1 MYHDLIGFTAGD
13 EDGLYQSSNSP
24 LQIIESFLEALT
36 NADKDGRI
44 VVNKQ
49 GKNFSLLSIR
59 HQVVLIFCF
68 NSAWFEGKQTFS
80 SNPLGQRV
88 PYFFYSRGNKPALSP
103 QNFNTLSRKWIV
115 GKCRQT
121 HELGIAVVTLIKY
134 QILLASLQEN
144 I

>member
-49 GKNFSLLSIR
+49 GKIFFFAQYQTPSCSRFLLQFSLI
-59 HQVVLIFCF
+59 
-68 NSAWFEGKQTFS
+68 
-80 SNPLGQRV
+80 
-88 PYFFYSRGNKPALSP
+88 
-103 QNFNTLSRKWIV
+103 
-115 GKCRQT
+115 
-121 HELGIAVVTLIKY
+121 
-134 QILLASLQEN
+134 
-144 I
+144 

>member
-49 GKNFSLLSIR
+49 GKIFFLCSVSDTKLFSFSASIQPDLKGSKHFQVIPLGKGFPIFFIPGVINQHSLLTISILYPGSGLWENVDK
-59 HQVVLIFCF
+59 HM
-68 NSAWFEGKQTFS
+68 SWG
-80 SNPLGQRV
+80 
-88 PYFFYSRGNKPALSP
+88 
-103 QNFNTLSRKWIV
+103 
-115 GKCRQT
+115 
-121 HELGIAVVTLIKY
+121 
-134 QILLASLQEN
+134 LQ
-144 I
+144 

>member
-49 GKNFSLLSIR
+49 GKIFFLCSVSDIKLFWFSASIQPDLKGSK
-59 HQVVLIFCF
+59 HFQVI
-68 NSAWFEGKQTFS
+68 
-80 SNPLGQRV
+80 PLGKGFPIFLFQ
-88 PYFFYSRGNKPALSP
+88 G
-103 QNFNTLSRKWIV
+103 
-115 GKCRQT
+115 
-121 HELGIAVVTLIKY
+121 
-134 QILLASLQEN
+134 
-144 I
+144 